1 MIFANELNRTPPK
14 TQAARRSNPGTSTH
28 CVAKDAPPC
37 SSCFCFGDA
46 KSDQA
51 GGHLSF
57 ACGGRN
63 RVVRG
68 APFGRLRPW
77 RPGVTDFINEW
88 ICWGAGTRECQ
99 NLVLGAKTRALLHGV
114 LMSVEYGC
122 SLAVPVLQH
131 RLLLNDKAEVDGITI
146 DQVIDRLLK
155 SIPAL

>member
-1 MIFANELNRTPPK
+1 MSSIEHRRKPRLLVEAIQEHQLIVSRK
-14 TQAARRSNPGTSTH
+14 TLRL
-28 CVAKDAPPC
+28 APAV
-37 SSCFCFGDA
+37 FCFGDA